1 MHVVDYVTHYVYE
14 HMTSVLSIISSAVWI
29 DLNWREVILNLDYPE
44 FNLDSPKGLA
54 LIITGFKSVS
64 RDPFPLETIY
74 LGWSSTS
81 SQLSLLKQ
89 AIKGSP
95 EFSIAQF
102 PLCSMQLSD
111 ELKANLNSED
121 ARTWY
126 VPIMLLASYAVFVWF
141 QMGRRN
147 RDTFEKG
154 IML

>member
-1 MHVVDYVTHYVYE
+1 M
-14 HMTSVLSIISSAVWI
+14 
-29 DLNWREVILNLDYPE
+29 ILNLDYPE

-126 VPIMLLASYAVFVWF
+126 VPYLPVMLFLYDFKWV
-141 QMGRRN
+141 G
-147 RDTFEKG
+147 G
-154 IML
+154 IGILLKRVSCYN